1 MKIIS
6 ETTKERG
13 VRGHEISISLE
24 RKRHTTSKAKQKGET
39 NKSKKEETREREL
52 WNPTNQYAPLLFT
65 LQAEHKN
72 ALCSITHSPSSPR
85 MPAPA

>member
-1 MKIIS
+1 MKIS

-39 NKSKKEETREREL
+39 NKSKKEETRERERERERVVES
-52 WNPTNQYAPLLFT
+52 NQPICAAPL
-65 LQAEHKN
+65 
-72 ALCSITHSPSSPR
+72 HSPSRAQERALLNNTLP
-85 MPAPA
+85 

>member
-1 MKIIS
+1 MKIS

-39 NKSKKEETREREL
+39 NKSKKEETRERERERESCGIQ
-52 WNPTNQYAPLLFT
+52 PTNMRR
-65 LQAEHKN
+65 
-72 ALCSITHSPSSPR
+72 SSSLSKQSTR
-85 MPAPA
+85 TRFAQ